1 MIGKTFGSHT
11 IACILTPYVDR
22 AKNEHQEKMMR
33 QVNMYSELSND
44 KQETRV
50 KEFEE
55 RLSDLED
62 SEVDHKCGKWL
73 RLKVA
78 VDGVKPAIWRDLIV
92 NPVISMQSLHNHVL
106 CPVLGWKSYNHCYAF
121 PRAGALFRLS
131 ADVLEC
137 EHIQSIEGVERAM
150 RMLEHEVWIGPK
162 KCNVSTTAIG
172 IFLT

>member
-1 MIGKTFGSHT
+1 MIFWGPDQDENGGQIKFRAT

-92 NPVISMQSLHNHVL
+92 NPDISMQSLHNHVL
-106 CPVLGWKSYNHCYAF
+106 CPVLEKLQPLLCF
-121 PRAGALFRLS
+121 
-131 ADVLEC
+131 
-137 EHIQSIEGVERAM
+137 
-150 RMLEHEVWIGPK
+150 
-162 KCNVSTTAIG
+162 STSRGTVPFIS
-172 IFLT
+172 